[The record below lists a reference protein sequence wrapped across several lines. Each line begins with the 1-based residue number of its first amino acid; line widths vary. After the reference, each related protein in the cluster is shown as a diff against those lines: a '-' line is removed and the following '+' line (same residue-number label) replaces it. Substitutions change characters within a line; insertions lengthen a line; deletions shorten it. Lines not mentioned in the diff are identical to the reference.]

1 MFCGECGGP
10 VNASDAACPACG
22 AKMHAEARTKISVAS
37 LKTPGFGVM
46 TPTRRV
52 LHSLSEGK
60 VIRSSIATILQ
71 IGAVLTLLG
80 ALVAL
85 VVILKYSFQMQSTGA
100 TIGGIILAVL
110 IVAALFAV
118 AQIYLFR
125 AQSVREL
132 GDSPFTVIPI
142 LSILFRAAG
151 ETYAVA
157 SLAWGVG
164 GCLFIWLSGMNPM
177 ILLQNVGTFIPNF
190 PGMADTS
197 AASSP
202 FLEGLIFLVGMV
214 IAAFV
219 SLVVFYALAELVVVI
234 VDIAMNVRKIE
245 GRDSGMAQAA

>member
-1 MFCGECGGP
+1 MFCGECGAP
-10 VNASDAACPACG
+10 VNASDAACSACG
-22 AKMHAEARTKISVAS
+22 AKVHAEARPKVSIAA

-85 VVILKYSFQMQSTGA
+85 VMILKYSFQMPTAGG

-110 IVAALFAV
+110 LVAALFAV

-151 ETYAVA
+151 ETYAVGA
-157 SLAWGVG
+157 LAWGVG
-164 GCLFIWLSGMNPM
+164 GCLFIWISGTNPM
-177 ILLQNVGTFIPNF
+177 MLLQNLGTFIPNI
-190 PGMADTS
+190 PGMADT
-197 AASSP
+197 AGTSSP
-202 FLEGLIFLVGMV
+202 FLEGIIFLFGMV
-214 IAAFV
+214 IGAFV
-219 SLVVFYALAELVVVI
+219 ALVAFYALAELVVVI

-245 GRDSGMAQAA
+245 GRESGMAQAA